1 MWEWLRRILKNN
13 SQSSSS
19 PKCDICALNA
29 TNYMQIEVK
38 SLDLDDLSKVLL
50 RLCDSC
56 KDEALSKYN
65 NNGLPAPI
73 IRWNK
78 NENERHN
85 KESRT

>member
-1 MWEWLRRILKNN
+1 MIDWIKKFFVVKEKEKK
-13 SQSSSS
+13 
-19 PKCDICALNA
+19 PKCDICALSA

-38 SLDLDDLSKVLL
+38 SLDLDELSKVLL
-50 RLCDSC
+50 RLCDGC

-78 NENERHN
+78 DENERQN
-85 KESRT
+85 KKSRT